1 MQKQSAVSDPWRR
14 LRPTPGDGLAIWR
27 TSPNPAKHVILSAVT
42 TPRGRREP
50 GRTPLILVA
59 TVTTLALAGCAQIQ
73 ETGAYLGERAGAA
86 GGYVSDRFGAAT
98 TAVGQWASG
107 RPDDDETSCYATERV
122 AFYDA
127 VSDVNTAESL
137 VFGAKL
143 AGLVGLA
150 VTTYSDSFATRL
162 VSAGFAV
169 TMVALVAEIE
179 ADHGRIEFVT
189 STFNDLM
196 ACRRGE
202 AQRVK
207 SDVRAGR
214 LSRIAGEEQL
224 NQLKSLVEQD
234 LVVARET
241 NETLQA
247 RTTEFQLSTEKA
259 DEEVRQATGEPEP
272 AREPPPPPEEQ
283 RKQEEEIQ
291 KAKAAVQTNQQALSQ
306 QSATIEQASTLPQ
319 SDEFELALL
328 DHQYRPGRSRAE
340 V

>member
-1 MQKQSAVSDPWRR
+1 
-14 LRPTPGDGLAIWR
+14 
-27 TSPNPAKHVILSAVT
+27 
-42 TPRGRREP
+42 
-50 GRTPLILVA
+50 
-59 TVTTLALAGCAQIQ
+59 VTTLALAGCAQIQ
-73 ETGAYLGERAGAA
+73 ETGTYLGERAGAA

-98 TAVGQWASG
+98 TAVGRWASG
-107 RPDDDETSCYATERV
+107 RPADDETSCYATERV

-169 TMVALVAEIE
+169 TMVALVAEVE
-179 ADHGRIEFVT
+179 ADHGRIELVT

-214 LSRIAGEEQL
+214 LSRSAGEEQL

-234 LVVARET
+234 LVVAREA
-241 NETLQA
+241 NQTLQA

-259 DEEVRQATGEPEP
+259 TEEVRQATGAPKP
-272 AREPPPPPEEQ
+272 AGEQPPTPEEQ
-283 RKQEEEIQ
+283 QKREEEIQ
-291 KAKAAVQTNQQALSQ
+291 KAEAAVQTNQQALSQ

-328 DHQYRPGRSRAE
+328 DHQYRPGRSMAE

>member
-1 MQKQSAVSDPWRR
+1 M
-14 LRPTPGDGLAIWR
+14 
-27 TSPNPAKHVILSAVT
+27 
-42 TPRGRREP
+42 
-50 GRTPLILVA
+50 
-59 TVTTLALAGCAQIQ
+59 Q
-73 ETGAYLGERAGAA
+73 ETGAYLGEQAGAA
-86 GGYVSDRFGAAT
+86 GSYVSDRFGAAT
-98 TAVGQWASG
+98 TVVGRWASG
-107 RPDDDETSCYATERV
+107 RPADDETSCYATERV

-179 ADHGRIEFVT
+179 ADHGRIELVT
-189 STFNDLM
+189 STFNDLV

-207 SDVRAGR
+207 TDVRAGR
-214 LSRIAGEEQL
+214 LSRSAGEEQL
-224 NQLKSLVEQD
+224 NQLKSLIEQD

-241 NETLQA
+241 NQTLQA

-272 AREPPPPPEEQ
+272 AREQPPTPEEQ
-283 RKQEEEIQ
+283 HKREEEIQ

-319 SDEFELALL
+319 SDEFRAGIARSPVTARGGPWRRCEPVLSTEAGFGDLGKEL
-328 DHQYRPGRSRAE
+328 HSTRPPRGARRAWHACPGLRRRRTPPSRCNRPS
-340 V
+340 